1 MIVFYLCPK
10 NENNKLF
17 INVFLSIIISS
28 AGIYLL
34 FKFFN
39 LNNYEILAPII
50 PGRFMT
56 TYAFVAWPIV
66 LALIYFKFFK
76 KKFINHFFYTLIIL
90 YSLMH
95 YKTFINVKNNIFKKE
110 DNLVFNELKS
120 IKDTGNIIA
129 TADSAFNV
137 LYLSKK
143 PLLIT
148 RTIDYLPY
156 HPYLVGSISKILE
169 EIYGYNFKSP
179 PIPNYP
185 YLSDKFIKKKFEN
198 RTKEDWKKIQKN
210 YNSNYLIAPKSW
222 KINLEIAITD
232 KKFNLYQIN

>member
-1 MIVFYLCPK
+1 MRLSVHDSISK
-10 NENNKLF
+10 HLF
-17 INVFLSIIISS
+17 HPHHRS
-28 AGIYLL
+28 
-34 FKFFN
+34 
-39 LNNYEILAPII
+39 
-50 PGRFMT
+50 
-56 TYAFVAWPIV
+56 
-66 LALIYFKFFK
+66 
-76 KKFINHFFYTLIIL
+76 
-90 YSLMH
+90 
-95 YKTFINVKNNIFKKE
+95 
-110 DNLVFNELKS
+110 
-120 IKDTGNIIA
+120 
-129 TADSAFNV
+129 V
-137 LYLSKK
+137 LYLQ
-143 PLLIT
+143 I
-148 RTIDYLPY
+148 LPY